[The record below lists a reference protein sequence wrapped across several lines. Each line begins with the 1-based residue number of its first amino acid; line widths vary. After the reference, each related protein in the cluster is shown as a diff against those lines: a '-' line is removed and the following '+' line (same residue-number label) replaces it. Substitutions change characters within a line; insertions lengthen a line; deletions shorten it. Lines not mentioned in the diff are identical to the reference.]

1 MVRTSLNSAGRKI
14 AVGAVSAVFAASL
27 MVPAIPQTAY
37 ADTAA
42 EKQAEAQET
51 LAQLN
56 AMQESLDKASAA
68 YGDALMAQQEAETNR
83 DQASERID
91 DINDQISSL
100 QSRMSDRARTM
111 YREGNTSIIDALLG
125 SATFTQFATN
135 WDLLTK
141 MSASDA
147 EMVQEAK
154 DLKAEAQ
161 EQESIYADQA
171 AEAQQKAQEA
181 ADAEAQAQST
191 VAEMQNTY
199 NSLSAEAQQ
208 LLQEERAAQEAAAA
222 ATAQQTV
229 ANSAAQA
236 IATASA
242 GTATGTAS
250 DGGATYSDNSGS
262 SDNGGSYSDGGSSY
276 SDNGGSSDNG
286 GGSSYSGGGSSY
298 SDSGSSSSSSSS
310 GSYEGGTDVVS
321 RAYAC
326 LGAPYVWGAVGPS
339 SYDCSGLVSYCLT
352 GSHTRLGTTTTFMGW
367 TRVSDPQPGDVCTN
381 SYHCGIY
388 IGNGQMINA
397 ADYGIGVII
406 SPVMS
411 DMIIV
416 RY

>member
-91 DINDQISSL
+91 EINDQISGL

-125 SATFTQFATN
+125 SATFTEFATN

-154 DLKAEAQ
+154 DLKSEVE
-161 EQESIYADQA
+161 EQEGIYADQA

-236 IATASA
+236 VATASA
-242 GTATGTAS
+242 GTATAGGAAAASDGASS
-250 DGGATYSDNSGS
+250 DGGATYSDSGS
-262 SDNGGSYSDGGSSY
+262 SDSGSSYSDGGSSSY
-276 SDNGGSSDNG
+276 DDSDSYNG
-286 GGSSYSGGGSSY
+286 GGSSYSDG
-298 SDSGSSSSSSSS
+298 GSSSSSSSS
-310 GSYEGGTDVVS
+310 GSYEGGGDVLS

-326 LGAPYVWGAVGPS
+326 LGAPYGWGAVGPS
-339 SYDCSGLVSYCLT
+339 AYDCSGLVSYCLT
-352 GSHTRLGTTTTFMGW
+352 GSHTRLGTTNTFMGW

>member
-27 MVPAIPQTAY
+27 MVPAIPQIAY

-56 AMQESLDKASAA
+56 AMQESLDKASVA
-68 YGDALMAQQEAETNR
+68 YGDALMAQQEAEANR

-91 DINDQISSL
+91 DINDQISGL

-352 GSHTRLGTTTTFMGW
+352 GSHSRLGTTTTFMGW